1 MVAMRGEG
9 AVCTS
14 PVLAMYDRC
23 WYKLISPRCRELR
36 RALIAGVV
44 EILRPFLSGPPPD
57 VAENAAYEVSKLAC
71 RSPLSSPTP
80 PLTHTLSLSLSLSLS
95 PSLLARDF
103 IARLG
108 IYLRNLRRAS
118 LRCRPSSLP
127 RTCPVKG
134 RSHKH
139 SLKLTGA

>member
-57 VAENAAYEVSKLAC
+57 VAENAACEVSKLAC
-71 RSPLSSPTP
+71 RSPPLSS
-80 PLTHTLSLSLSLSLS
+80 SLS
-95 PSLLARDF
+95 PSLSLSFSLREGFYRAPGN
-103 IARLG
+103 LS
-108 IYLRNLRRAS
+108 RNLRRAS